1 MRGRLKERQER
12 EREIIKF
19 GVTTA
24 AITHAG
30 GRQQSVP
37 VITTDGVVDA
47 ADHFIELW
55 NRGVRL
61 INECFGDGYF
71 GLGLER
77 TLATHVRLRELF
89 PGGGARSYTLLLY
102 LETTDKEPDPLI
114 GWMLDFLFAAG
125 LPEGCIIAESARPG
139 GLWDSKLRKTKFG
152 MAAKEEA
159 ARQDRIAEAEEKQWL
174 RAQGFAYVP
183 RPTHANIKGKW
194 VPFQTD
200 IDINQIMD
208 RFSVRKR
215 P

>member
-12 EREIIKF
+12 ERDIIKF

-30 GRQQSVP
+30 GRQQTVP
-37 VITTDGVVDA
+37 VITTEGVVDA
-47 ADHFIELW
+47 ADAFIEIW

-61 INECFGDGYF
+61 INDRFGDGYF
-71 GLGLER
+71 GLKLER
-77 TLATHVRLRELF
+77 ALATHVRLRELF
-89 PGGGARSYTLLLY
+89 PDGAARGYSLLVY
-102 LETTDKEPDPLI
+102 LQATDKDPDPVI
-114 GWMLDFLFAAG
+114 GLMLDFLFACG

-139 GLWDSKLRKTKFG
+139 GLWDGKLRKTKFG

-159 ARQDRIAEAEEKQWL
+159 ARQDRVAEAEEKQWL
-174 RAQGFAYVP
+174 RAQRFAYVP
-183 RPTHANIKGKW
+183 RPTHTKIKGKW
-194 VPFQTD
+194 IPFQTD
-200 IDINQIMD
+200 IDINQLKD